1 MNLLFFLTPKAEVAY
16 LYDDF
21 TLRQAIEKMEYHRYS
36 SIPILNRKGEYVGTI
51 TEGDI
56 LWAVKR
62 NYNLNLQDAEDMPIM
77 SIPRKRD
84 NKCVSVDTDMEELIA
99 AAMRQNFVP
108 VIDGKNSFIGLIKRK
123 QVKTNGNGEN
133 LRTTCGPTA
142 DYAFFCR
149 TGSAVIFSFSNFPAA
164 FIMLGFKCRY
174 TS

>member
-1 MNLLFFLTPKAEVAY
+1 MHLCALHGILLTNYYKTLVSSDKICRKRVSHMNLLFFLTPKAEVAF

-62 NYNLNLQDAEDMPIM
+62 NHDLSLQKAEDIPLL

-84 NKCVSVDTDMEELIA
+84 NRCVSVDTGMEELID
-99 AAMRQNFVP
+99 AAMTQNFVP
-108 VIDGKNSFIGLIKRK
+108 VIDGKNSFIGIVKRNSIIRFCYE
-123 QVKTNGNGEN
+123 QYRNGLNH
-133 LRTTCGPTA
+133 A
-142 DYAFFCR
+142 
-149 TGSAVIFSFSNFPAA
+149 GS
-164 FIMLGFKCRY
+164 
-174 TS
+174 